1 MTLIQS
7 ASSRRSNARFHKE
20 IEMRRLL
27 VALFAFAVSTTFAVA
42 EFVTFEKTKFE
53 TLVKSNAPVVLHTHE
68 WWCSTCR
75 AQANVLENLQKNPKF
90 SKVTMLRA
98 SVSGDSATLAPMKVT
113 SRSII
118 VVFAGGKEIG
128 RLDWVTDAAQIQAL
142 IERAT
147 AQAGG

>member
-1 MTLIQS
+1 
-7 ASSRRSNARFHKE
+7 
-20 IEMRRLL
+20 MRRILAAFIAL
-27 VALFAFAVSTTFAVA
+27 TAVAYSTVAAA

-53 TLVKSNAPVVLHTHE
+53 ALVKSNAPVVVHTHE

-75 AQANVLENLQKNPKF
+75 AQAKVLEELQKDPKF

-98 SVSGDSATLAPMKVT
+98 SPGGDRETLAPMKVT

-128 RLDWVTDAAQIQAL
+128 RLDWVTDAAQIRAL
-142 IERAT
+142 VGKAA